1 MSDMRRWLAA
11 MAVVCGVGAGASG
24 QSLFLVQDHR
34 AQDAPGVSQPAVSA
48 AEVSLIWVP
57 EPEPRVIQKHD
68 IITIVIDEI
77 STQTSSQAL
86 ETDKK
91 SSTSADLKA
100 MINLMNL
107 LELRLDQGDTSNLN
121 LVDFTAQRKFK
132 GEGDYERKDR
142 FSARI
147 TATVL
152 EIKPNGTIV
161 LEATKRIAK
170 DSEIQTIVLSGL
182 VREEDITRQNTVL
195 SSQMANL
202 NIVSK
207 NEGQLRDAAKKGIIT
222 EVLDALFAF

>member
-1 MSDMRRWLAA
+1 MTKMMRWTICGAA
-11 MAVVCGVGAGASG
+11 LGALGGPALG

-34 AQDAPGVSQPAVSA
+34 QSEAPGVSQPMVA
-48 AEVSLIWVP
+48 ASEVSLIWVP

-68 IITIVIDEI
+68 IITIVIDEV

-91 SSTSADLKA
+91 SSTSADLNA

-107 LELRLDQGDTSNLN
+107 LELRLDQGDTSGLN
-121 LVDFTAQRKFK
+121 LIDFTAQRKFT
-132 GEGDYERKDR
+132 GEGDYERKDK
-142 FSARI
+142 FQARI

-152 EIKPNGTIV
+152 EVKPNGTIV

-170 DSEIQTIVLSGL
+170 DSEIQTIVLSGV

-202 NIVSK
+202 NIVST

>member
-1 MSDMRRWLAA
+1 MSMRCVVG
-11 MAVVCGVGAGASG
+11 MAVLGVLGPAASG

-34 AQDAPGVSQPAVSA
+34 AEEAPGVSQPAVA
-48 AEVSLIWVP
+48 ASQVSLIWVP

-68 IITIVIDEI
+68 IITIVIDEV
-77 STQTSSQAL
+77 SSQTSSQAL

-91 SSTSADLKA
+91 SSTSVDLNA

-121 LVDFTAQRKFK
+121 LVDFAAQRKFT
-132 GEGDYERKDR
+132 GEGDYERKDK

-152 EIKPNGTIV
+152 EVKPNGTLV

-170 DSEIQTIVLSGL
+170 DSEIQTIVLSGV

-202 NIVSK
+202 NIVSH